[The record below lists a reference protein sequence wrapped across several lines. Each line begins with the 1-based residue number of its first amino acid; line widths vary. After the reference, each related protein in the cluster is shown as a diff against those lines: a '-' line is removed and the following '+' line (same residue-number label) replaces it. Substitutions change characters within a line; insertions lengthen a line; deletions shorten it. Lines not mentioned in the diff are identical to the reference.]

1 MFYKELNIF
10 ATTGRNLKH
19 NDVVKAK
26 EIFLSRMKLV
36 LWIILKLTPH
46 IRHNLHQKTTPS
58 RETRDPVNAKNTVTP
73 PSFLVWKF
81 CGIAQVPQSVGRI
94 ARNCAKAVPFP
105 QNLHTRKF
113 GEITLFFSVCQR
125 DVMEIFSENC

>member
-58 RETRDPVNAKNTVTP
+58 RETRDPVNAKNNVTP

-105 QNLHTRKF
+105 KICTPGNLVKLRY
-113 GEITLFFSVCQR
+113 FSQCVKE
-125 DVMEIFSENC
+125 M